1 MMQQHPQQ
9 QQPQRFYNNH
19 NNNNNF
25 NNGNRP
31 KPSHHQ
37 TRPMLVQQYQQQ
49 QAPPPAVNPF
59 IPLQASRKATKAK
72 NLPFTQKSTVK
83 EVAPQDVPA
92 LPTTSQTV
100 ARIEQEIFNTSQTA
114 TEPKVVNSKPT
125 VDIRKSRLAISFGK

>member
-1 MMQQHPQQ
+1 MMMQQHPQQ
-9 QQPQRFYNNH
+9 QQRFYNNQ

-31 KPSHHQ
+31 KPPHHQ

-72 NLPFTQKSTVK
+72 NLPFTQKPTVK
-83 EVAPQDVPA
+83 EVAAPQDVPA

-100 ARIEQEIFNTSQTA
+100 AQIEQAIFNTSQTA
-114 TEPKVVNSKPT
+114 TEPKVANSKPT
-125 VDIRKSRLAISFGK
+125 VDNRKSRLAISFGK